1 MDPTSVKNIFNQFL
15 FFIDRQSWT
24 LCDNF
29 AYQQTCEIDITDK
42 LSDLNYPFAGTNPPI
57 IQLIDMCR
65 QLLKFKFE
73 ITYNDRTKKVI
84 FYRFCTSK
92 ILNDIVPAM
101 KSMVA

>member
-1 MDPTSVKNIFNQFL
+1 
-15 FFIDRQSWT
+15 
-24 LCDNF
+24 
-29 AYQQTCEIDITDK
+29 
-42 LSDLNYPFAGTNPPI
+42 
-57 IQLIDMCR
+57 LIDMCR